1 MWLQLIQHIV
11 LPCAF
16 LRMGFAIQFSW
27 LLFLFGQLN
36 RLWLYVCVSV
46 CVCPVYCVPV
56 CVQYGISISYRY
68 THTLPH
74 TPPPPARRTCVFNLC
89 ALIIHNS
96 INANK
101 LTLSKKLYRFSYS
114 FLRLFFSFLSPSLS
128 SANNP
133 VSIWVL
139 HIYVGRERKPHQLH
153 CRGINLSDFYVNSIH
168 FIYST
173 IYQNYG
179 LRRGTY

>member
-1 MWLQLIQHIV
+1 MRHMYMCMYTYNTYITYTHMWLQLIQHIV
-11 LPCAF
+11 LPWAF

-36 RLWLYVCVSV
+36 RLWLCVCVSV

-114 FLRLFFSFLSPSLS
+114 FLRLFFSFLSLSLFGKQPCKHMS
-128 SANNP
+128 
-133 VSIWVL
+133 L
-139 HIYVGRERKPHQLH
+139 THICRKGERPPPITLP
-153 CRGINLSDFYVNSIH
+153 GN
-168 FIYST
+168 
-173 IYQNYG
+173 
-179 LRRGTY
+179 

>member
-1 MWLQLIQHIV
+1 MRHMYMCMYTYNTYITYTHMWLQLIQHIV

-16 LRMGFAIQFSW
+16 LRMGFSIQFSW

-36 RLWLYVCVSV
+36 RLWLCVCVSV

-68 THTLPH
+68 THAHTLPH
-74 TPPPPARRTCVFNLC
+74 TPPPPTRRTCVFNLC

-101 LTLSKKLYRFSYS
+101 LTLSKMLYRFSYS
-114 FLRLFFSFLSPSLS
+114 FLFLSLPLYW
-128 SANNP
+128 ANNP

-139 HIYVGRERKPHQLH
+139 HIYV
-153 CRGINLSDFYVNSIH
+153 CGICMQGGVNPPI
-168 FIYST
+168 T
-173 IYQNYG
+173 LPGN
-179 LRRGTY
+179 